1 MTASRGGEG
10 RERGADLAWRARVA
24 ASPRP
29 GRGRTATR
37 GAKRWCGPEADRSIG
52 PAGPLGTAL
61 CSSAPARRVT
71 AARPVAADGPILSDR
86 IGFLPAR
93 RLLGHTRPAFTG
105 APHQYHRAA
114 RRMGAGRPIPQVAR
128 VLRCDAMDL
137 HLLLREEPFA
147 ELFRAY
153 CDLRELAPE
162 ERIRRLKEM
171 ALLVLEEAL
180 EEKDPRVAW
189 FVLRE
194 CELGQDPALT
204 LARGISDAAE
214 RDRRAAGPYEE
225 PPPPPPA
232 RQAPAEPRPAAA
244 PGDRVAWRTAARLRE
259 GVMEEAAGRRGEPP
273 PPPRYDDAVLDR
285 DLAFIRQHGQSRRSL
300 PPDILDEI
308 AAEPDMPAA
317 QEAFLRRLYL
327 AMPEGP

>member
-1 MTASRGGEG
+1 MAS
-10 RERGADLAWRARVA
+10 
-24 ASPRP
+24 
-29 GRGRTATR
+29 TR
-37 GAKRWCGPEADRSIG
+37 
-52 PAGPLGTAL
+52 
-61 CSSAPARRVT
+61 
-71 AARPVAADGPILSDR
+71 
-86 IGFLPAR
+86 
-93 RLLGHTRPAFTG
+93 RPAFTG

-114 RRMGAGRPIPQVAR
+114 RRMGAGWPIPQVAR
-128 VLRCDAMDL
+128 VLKCDPMDL

-162 ERIRRLKEM
+162 ERLRRLREV

-180 EEKDPRVAW
+180 DEKDPRVAW

-214 RDRRAAGPYEE
+214 RDRKAARPYEE
-225 PPPPPPA
+225 EPAPPPV
-232 RQAPAEPRPAAA
+232 RRAPAKPRPPAA

-259 GVMEEAAGRRGEPP
+259 GVMEEEAGRREEPP
-273 PPPRYDDAVLDR
+273 QPPRCDDAVLEN
-285 DLAFIRQHGQSRRSL
+285 DLALIRRLGHTRRSL
-300 PPDILDEI
+300 PPDFLELLE
-308 AAEPDMPAA
+308 AEPGISPEKMAY
-317 QEAFLRRLYL
+317 FRRLYA

>member
-1 MTASRGGEG
+1 M
-10 RERGADLAWRARVA
+10 

-29 GRGRTATR
+29 
-37 GAKRWCGPEADRSIG
+37 
-52 PAGPLGTAL
+52 
-61 CSSAPARRVT
+61 
-71 AARPVAADGPILSDR
+71 
-86 IGFLPAR
+86 
-93 RLLGHTRPAFTG
+93 RPAFTG

-114 RRMGAGRPIPQVAR
+114 RRMGAGWPIPQVAR
-128 VLRCDAMDL
+128 VLKCDPMDL

-162 ERIRRLKEM
+162 ERIRRLKEV

-180 EEKDPRVAW
+180 EAKDPRVAW

-194 CELGQDPALT
+194 CERGQDPAET

-214 RDRRAAGPYEE
+214 RDRRAARPYEAE
-225 PPPPPPA
+225 PPPPP
-232 RQAPAEPRPAAA
+232 APPRAKPRPPAD

-259 GVMEEAAGRRGEPP
+259 GVMEEEAGRRGEPP
-273 PPPRYDDAVLDR
+273 PPIRCDDAVLEN
-285 DLAFIRQHGQSRRSL
+285 DLALIRRLGHTRRSL
-300 PPDILDEI
+300 PPDFLELL
-308 AAEPDMPAA
+308 AAEPDVSPEKLAY
-317 QEAFLRRLYL
+317 FRRLYA